1 MYQHNGVHFDFPE
14 FWEVV
19 DDDGDDIIRAITVE
33 CPNNGYYT
41 MDIYN
46 SGQVP
51 SLGSYIKNS
60 LEYFINE
67 LPFGYKV
74 IDEPIQTVE
83 KATFKK
89 SGVEGISLAFT
100 VRTLF
105 RKKINYIHSYFIIDS
120 GVKYKVI
127 DEPIQTV
134 EKATFKKSEVE
145 GISLAFT
152 VRTLFRKKINY
163 IHSYF
168 IIDS

>member
-1 MYQHNGVHFDFPE
+1 MPQGETLILSRNLFMYQHNGVYFDFPE

-51 SLGSYIKNS
+51 SIDTFIKNS

-83 KATFKK
+83 KAIFKK
-89 SGVEGISLAFT
+89 SEIEGISLAFT

-105 RKKINYIHSYFIIDS
+105 RKKINYIHSYFIVNS
-120 GVKYKVI
+120 GVKVSILSGQYPAV
-127 DEPIQTV
+127 T
-134 EKATFKKSEVE
+134 A
-145 GISLAFT
+145 
-152 VRTLFRKKINY
+152 
-163 IHSYF
+163 
-168 IIDS
+168 IDSKAGFHKIVASYNLV